1 MPLTLHD
8 PTHDAEHPAAQV
20 ALDVRSGGVRL
31 NGVAYVPAGP
41 GPHPGALVLHGFP
54 GYERNLDLGQGLRRA
69 GWTATVVHYRGAWGS
84 GGRFSFANVL
94 EDSLAM
100 LEHLR
105 SPAMGDRLRLDPSR
119 VALVGHSMGGWAALM
134 TAAQT
139 DVLATVSIAGFDLG
153 AVARRLAREPGYAGW
168 LHDTFEPQMGP
179 LGGAWADELF
189 AEVAEAGDAWSLCAH
204 AERFADRPVLLL
216 AATNDEEVPAEMH
229 HEPMVEAFDRAG
241 ARLTHRI
248 YETDHAFS
256 DRRIELTELIAGWLD
271 GLAMP

>member
-1 MPLTLHD
+1 MPLTLRD
-8 PTHDAEHPAAQV
+8 PTHDPEHPAAQV
-20 ALDVRSGGVRL
+20 AIDLRSGGARA

-41 GPHPGALVLHGFP
+41 GPHPGALLLHGLP
-54 GYERNLDLGQGLRRA
+54 GYERNLDLAQGLRRA
-69 GWTATVVHYRGAWGS
+69 GWTTMVVHYRGAWGS

-94 EDSLAM
+94 EDARTA
-100 LEHLR
+100 LEHVR
-105 SPAMGDRLRLDPSR
+105 SPAMREALRLDPSR

-134 TAAQT
+134 TAAQS
-139 DVLATVSIAGFDLG
+139 DVQGTVSIAGFDLG
-153 AVARRLAREPGYAGW
+153 AVARRLAREPTYASW

-179 LGGAWADELF
+179 LGGASANGLF
-189 AEVAEAGDAWSLCAH
+189 AEAAKAGDGRYLCAH

-216 AATNDEEVPAEMH
+216 AATNDEEVPVEMH

-256 DRRIELTELIAGWLD
+256 DRRIELAETIAGWLAD
-271 GLAMP
+271 LGS